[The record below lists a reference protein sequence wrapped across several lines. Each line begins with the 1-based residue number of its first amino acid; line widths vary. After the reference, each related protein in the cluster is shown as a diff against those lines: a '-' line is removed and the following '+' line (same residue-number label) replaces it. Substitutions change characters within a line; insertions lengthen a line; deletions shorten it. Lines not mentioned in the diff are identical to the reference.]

1 MRITGTHDEL
11 TQFCQI
17 IAEQYI
23 KNSYYLASKYINQE
37 KSEKMLHNRKNDYMK
52 YITKTCMRLALFTD
66 NFDYAMQ
73 IMKQRAITVCN
84 NNNFTIDPKN

>member
-1 MRITGTHDEL
+1 MKILDAQDEL

-23 KNSYYLASKYINQE
+23 KNSFYLASKYINPE
-37 KSEKMLHNRKNDYMK
+37 KAEKMLHNRKKDYMK
-52 YITKTCMRLALFTD
+52 YIIKTCMRLALFTD

-84 NNNFTIDPKN
+84 DNNFTIDPKN